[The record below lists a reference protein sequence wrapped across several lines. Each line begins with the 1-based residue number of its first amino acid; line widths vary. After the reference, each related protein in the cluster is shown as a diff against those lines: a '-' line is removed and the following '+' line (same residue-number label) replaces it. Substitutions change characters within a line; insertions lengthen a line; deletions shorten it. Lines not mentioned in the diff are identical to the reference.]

1 MFLPSSDGVEVAVH
15 SLGGNGPDHL
25 LISHATGFHG
35 RAYVT
40 LANSLADRFHS
51 VAFDYRAHGDTRTPN
66 PAATQYDWEHFA
78 DDALAVAR
86 VVREQAD
93 RALVGFGH
101 SMGGA
106 ALLMAA
112 HRDPTLFRA
121 AILFEPIVFPDE
133 LMRQRLTP
141 NPLAVGARKRRSSFP
156 SYAAA
161 LENFGSKPPLN
172 AFPREALEAYVL
184 HGFAEG
190 EDGQVHL
197 KCTPEGEAATFE
209 GSGTHNTWELL
220 PEIEMP
226 VLVLAGEAEADFG
239 PALVAPQVAER
250 LPNGRYEGHPEI
262 DHFGPMTH
270 PDEIAQLITGFVD
283 SAS

>member
-15 SLGGNGPDHL
+15 SLGGHGPDHL

-40 LANSLADRFHS
+40 LASALADRFRS
-51 VAFDYRAHGDTRTPN
+51 VAFDYRAHGDTRMP
-66 PAATQYDWEHFA
+66 PAAVERERYDWGRFA
-78 DDALAVAR
+78 GDAVRVAPA
-86 VVREQAD
+86 VRE
-93 RALVGFGH
+93 RAGAPLVGFGH

-112 HRDPTLFRA
+112 HRDPSLFRA
-121 AILFEPIVFPDE
+121 AVVFEPIVFPEE
-133 LMRQRLTP
+133 LMRERLRP
-141 NPLAVGARKRRSSFP
+141 NPLGVGARKRRSSFA
-156 SYAAA
+156 SFAAA
-161 LENFGSKPPLN
+161 LDNFGSKPPLN

-209 GSGTHNTWELL
+209 GSGT
-220 PEIEMP
+220 
-226 VLVLAGEAEADFG
+226 
-239 PALVAPQVAER
+239 
-250 LPNGRYEGHPEI
+250 
-262 DHFGPMTH
+262 
-270 PDEIAQLITGFVD
+270 
-283 SAS
+283 